1 MFNKIT
7 KLFFI
12 LVIFL
17 LQYNLSFAKDRE
29 AILVELFQ
37 DLKNENIV
45 NSDEIE
51 QKIWK
56 VWITHPTNQLLT
68 LKLEE
73 GSRLVKLKQFSKA
86 LEIFNEVIER
96 DRNWAEAWNKRATV
110 FYLIGEYKKSQN
122 DIDKVL
128 MLERRHFGALA
139 GQGLVNIE
147 LRNYEKAILSYKK
160 AKEIYPSMQ
169 SSEIMIRRIE
179 KLIKQQT
186 I

>member
-1 MFNKIT
+1 MFNKII

-37 DLKNENIV
+37 HLKNENII

-51 QKIWK
+51 QEIWK

-73 GSRLVKLKQFSKA
+73 GSRLVKLKQFS
-86 LEIFNEVIER
+86 I
-96 DRNWAEAWNKRATV
+96 
-110 FYLIGEYKKSQN
+110 
-122 DIDKVL
+122 
-128 MLERRHFGALA
+128 
-139 GQGLVNIE
+139 
-147 LRNYEKAILSYKK
+147 
-160 AKEIYPSMQ
+160 
-169 SSEIMIRRIE
+169 
-179 KLIKQQT
+179 
-186 I
+186 